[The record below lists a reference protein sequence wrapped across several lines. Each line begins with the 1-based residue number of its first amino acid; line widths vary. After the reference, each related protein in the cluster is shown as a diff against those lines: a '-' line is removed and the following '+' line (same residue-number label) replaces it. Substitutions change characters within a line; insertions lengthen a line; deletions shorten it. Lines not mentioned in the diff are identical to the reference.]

1 MYRNYLKIAIRN
13 LKKNRLH
20 AYINIFGLAMGFVVA
35 ILSIL
40 YIKNE
45 LSFEKWIPE
54 QEQIYRVY
62 QQTQDQT
69 EGGWVYSPSPLAA
82 TLAQEVPG
90 VAAATKVHLENDVL
104 FTQQDDAFYLDKVA
118 FVDSSFFKIFP
129 FQFKVGDQGSA
140 LREPNSIVISDR
152 VAKLFF
158 GDTNP
163 IGESLQYDGEAT
175 YLIKG
180 VLPDDMG
187 NTFLKHDVYLSIDNK
202 VPDHWLANRVT
213 TYIKKE
219 AQADIQQITQQ
230 TDELLFPIM
239 KKEMLAFNLPYE
251 SESDIQQW
259 KYQAL
264 ADIHLHSDGIASFQA
279 SQGAVRKLFLFGV
292 ISFIVLLIAS
302 INYINLATAKGTRR
316 AKEVGMRK
324 VTGAQKHQLI
334 GQFLTESI
342 LQSIIALGIAVALSE
357 LLLPVFNQISNR
369 SLTFL
374 DSNIVSVIFPLLA
387 LSIFIGLA
395 AGIYPAFVLSRFNPI
410 KAMKGNVLGAAKG
423 QFFRKALVVAQFSMT
438 VILIIGLIF
447 VHKQINFMQAQELGF
462 DDEQVL
468 SIEINKGDSWEKA
481 ERLKNNF
488 GAIEGVK
495 SMAFSNNI
503 PGRENTQYG
512 IEIVGKTVKSSPDVL
527 FTSEDF
533 VETLGLELKEG
544 RFFSSEFTT
553 DAQEAYVVNE
563 KFLKEYEIDAPIGQ
577 EMKFFSD
584 QQYGR
589 IVGVIKDFHFMGLED
604 PINPLV
610 LSAKTNLNS
619 YAYAVFKIRSADA
632 FQTVEAIQKEWAK
645 IEPEHPVRYAFL
657 DETFAAQYKENEN
670 FRRTIVYA
678 TTLAIF
684 IAILGLFG
692 LSSFMAEQRTKE
704 IGVRKVLGASIPNLV
719 VLLVKDFLLLVL
731 IAGLIAV
738 PFALLLV
745 QKWLEDFAYTT
756 SINALPF
763 VLAIVGALALAILTV
778 SYQSIKVSAENPVK
792 ALKME

>member
-45 LSFEKWIPE
+45 LGFEKWIPE

-62 QQTQDQT
+62 QQTHDQT

-82 TLAQEVPG
+82 TLAQELPG
-90 VAAATKVHLENDVL
+90 VEAATKVYLEQDVL
-104 FTQQDDAFYLDKVA
+104 FTQKEDAFYLDKVA
-118 FVDSSFFKIFP
+118 FVDSSFFKVFP
-129 FQFKVGDQGSA
+129 FQFKAGDMGTA
-140 LREPNSIVISDR
+140 LNEPNSIVISKR
-152 VAKLFF
+152 VAELFF
-158 GDTNP
+158 GDANP
-163 IGESLQYDGEAT
+163 IGERLQYDGEAT

-180 VLPDDMG
+180 VLPDKMG
-187 NTFLKHDVYLSIDNK
+187 NTFLKHDVYAAIDNQ

-239 KKEMLAFNLPYE
+239 KKEMQAFNLPYE
-251 SESDIQQW
+251 SKSDIQKW
-259 KYQAL
+259 KYQPL
-264 ADIHLHSDGIASFQA
+264 ATIHLHSEEIASFQA

-292 ISFIVLLIAS
+292 IAFIVLLIAS

-324 VTGAQKHQLI
+324 VSGARRHQLI
-334 GQFLTESI
+334 AQFLTESI
-342 LQSIIALGIAVALSE
+342 LQSIIALTIAVALSE
-357 LLLPVFNQISNR
+357 LLLPVFNQISHR
-369 SLTFL
+369 ELTFL
-374 DSNIVSVIFPLLA
+374 DSNIITIIFPLLA

-395 AGIYPAFVLSRFNPI
+395 AGIYPALVLSLFNPI
-410 KAMKGNVLGAAKG
+410 KAMKGNILGAAKG
-423 QFFRKALVVAQFSMT
+423 QFFRKALVVTQFSMT

-468 SIEINKGDSWEKA
+468 SIEINKRDSWEKA
-481 ERLKNNF
+481 ERLKNKF
-488 GAIEGVK
+488 AEIEGVK

-503 PGRENTQYG
+503 PGKENTQYG
-512 IEIVGKTVKSSPDVL
+512 IQLIGKTVKTSPDVL

-533 VETLGLELKEG
+533 LETLGLKLKEG

-553 DAQEAYVVNE
+553 DPQEAYVVNE
-563 KFLKEYEIDAPIGQ
+563 KFLKEYQIETPIGQ

-584 QQYGR
+584 DKYGR
-589 IVGVIKDFHFMGLED
+589 IVGVIEDFHFMGLED
-604 PINPLV
+604 PIHPLV
-610 LSAKTNLNS
+610 MTAKTHLNS

-632 FQTVEAIQKEWAK
+632 FETVEAIQQEWAK

-670 FRRTIVYA
+670 FKRTIIYA
-678 TTLAIF
+678 TSLAIF
-684 IAILGLFG
+684 IAMLGLFG

-731 IAGLIAV
+731 LAGIIAV
-738 PFALLLV
+738 PFSLV
-745 QKWLEDFAYTT
+745 LVRKWLEDFAYTT

-763 VLAIVGALALAILTV
+763 VLAIMGALTLAILTV

-792 ALKME
+792 ALKIE

>member
-1 MYRNYLKIAIRN
+1 MYRNYLKTAIRN

-45 LSFEKWIPE
+45 LGFEKWIPE

-62 QQTQDQT
+62 QQTHDQT

-82 TLAQEVPG
+82 TLAQELPG

-104 FTQQDDAFYLDKVA
+104 FTQEEDAFYLDKVA

-129 FQFKVGDQGSA
+129 FQFKAGDMGTA
-140 LREPNSIVISDR
+140 LEEPKSIVISER

-163 IGESLQYDGEAT
+163 VGESLQYDGEEP

-180 VLPDDMG
+180 VLSDDMG

-239 KKEMLAFNLPYE
+239 KKEMLAANLPYE
-251 SESDIQQW
+251 SKSDIQKW

-264 ADIHLHSDGIASFQA
+264 ADIHLHSEGIASFQA

-342 LQSIIALGIAVALSE
+342 LQSVIALGIAVALSE

-374 DSNIVSVIFPLLA
+374 DANVLSVIFPLLG
-387 LSIFIGLA
+387 LSVFIGLA
-395 AGIYPAFVLSRFNPI
+395 AGIYPAFVLSQFNPI
-410 KAMKGNVLGAAKG
+410 KAMKGNILGAAKG
-423 QFFRKALVVAQFSMT
+423 QFLRKALVVTQFSMT

-481 ERLKNNF
+481 ERLQNKF
-488 GAIEGVK
+488 AEIEGVK
-495 SMAFSNNI
+495 SMAFANNV
-503 PGRENTQYG
+503 PGNENTQYG
-512 IEIVGKTVKSSPDVL
+512 IQLVGKTVNSSPDVL

-533 VETLGLELKEG
+533 LETLGLELKEG

-563 KFLKEYEIDAPIGQ
+563 KFLKEYEIDTPIGQ

-584 QQYGR
+584 QKYGR

-604 PINPLV
+604 QIKPLV
-610 LSAKTNLNS
+610 MSAKTNLNS
-619 YAYAVFKIRSADA
+619 YAYAVFKISSADA

-684 IAILGLFG
+684 IAMLGLFG

-731 IAGLIAV
+731 IAGIIAI
-738 PFALLLV
+738 PFALVLV

-763 VLAIVGALALAILTV
+763 VLAIMGALALAVLTV

>member
-45 LSFEKWIPE
+45 LGFEKWIPD

-69 EGGWVYSPSPLAA
+69 EGGWVYSPSLLAT
-82 TLAQEVPG
+82 TLAQELPG
-90 VAAATKVHLENDVL
+90 VAAATKVYLENDVL
-104 FTQQDDAFYLDKVA
+104 FTQQEDAFYLDKVA

-129 FQFKVGDQGSA
+129 FEFKAGDTGTA
-140 LREPNSIVISDR
+140 LKELNSIVVSER

-158 GDTNP
+158 EDTNP
-163 IGESLQYDGEAT
+163 IGESLEYDGEAT
-175 YLIKG
+175 YLITG

-219 AQADIQQITQQ
+219 AQADIQHITQQ

-239 KKEMLAFNLPYE
+239 KKEMLASNLPYE
-251 SESDIQQW
+251 SKADIQKW
-259 KYQAL
+259 KYQPL
-264 ADIHLHSDGIASFQA
+264 ADIHLHSEEIASFQA

-342 LQSIIALGIAVALSE
+342 LQSLIALMIAVALSE

-369 SLTFL
+369 HLTFL
-374 DSNIVSVIFPLLA
+374 DSHVISVIFPLLG

-395 AGIYPAFVLSRFNPI
+395 AGIYPAFVLSQFTPI
-410 KAMKGNVLGAAKG
+410 KAMKGNILGAAKG
-423 QFFRKALVVAQFSMT
+423 QFLRKALVVTQFSMT
-438 VILIIGLIF
+438 VILIIGLFF

-481 ERLKNNF
+481 ERLKNKF
-488 GAIEGVK
+488 VEIEGVK
-495 SMAFSNNI
+495 SLAFSNNI
-503 PGRENTQYG
+503 PGLENTQYG
-512 IEIVGKTVKSSPDVL
+512 IQLVGKTVKSSPDVL

-533 VETLGLELKEG
+533 IETLGLELKAG

-563 KFLKEYEIDAPIGQ
+563 KFLQEYEIEVPIGQ
-577 EMKFFSD
+577 EMKFFAD
-584 QQYGR
+584 QKYGR

-604 PINPLV
+604 PVNPLV
-610 LSAKTNLNS
+610 LSAKTNFNS
-619 YAYAVFKIRSADA
+619 YAYALFKIRSADA

-657 DETFAAQYKENEN
+657 DETFAAQYTENEN

-684 IAILGLFG
+684 IAMLGLFG

-704 IGVRKVLGASIPNLV
+704 IGVRKVLGASLPDLV

-731 IAGLIAV
+731 LAGIIAV
-738 PFALLLV
+738 PFALVLV

-763 VLAIVGALALAILTV
+763 VLSIIGALALAILTV